1 MKQRQIAGRINER
14 EIRIKRSQ
22 KKRSGQACNRRK
34 ETESKAK
41 EGNSDRRSREGQ
53 ARPGE
58 EPGEDLLA
66 RGRVLARG
74 PGDRGLPPSPTVLVA
89 AAASSGEAEQGKG
102 SRQGA
107 RPGQGQ
113 QEQGGSLHRRALSFA
128 QPFRIRFAQPFR
140 DISRDARRCPTTRS
154 RRWKFK
160 WQEKNFVLSAMM
172 QAFRE
177 HQNFVTFGR
186 SKQAQEPSYIP
197 V

>member
-1 MKQRQIAGRINER
+1 MKQRQITRRINER
-14 EIRIKRSQ
+14 EIRIKRQ

-41 EGNSDRRSREGQ
+41 GGNSDRRSREGQ

-74 PGDRGLPPSPTVLVA
+74 PGDRGLPPSPTGSWRRRPA
-89 AAASSGEAEQGKG
+89 QAEQGKG

-140 DISRDARRCPTTRS
+140 EISRDARRCPTTRS